1 MKPTLFFESS
11 VTGHLLMSIS
21 DPECIPNVGDII
33 VIEED
38 HYKIMDKMI
47 NLRRGNDARGYIGS
61 IDYKVMYE
69 AKHES

>member
-11 VTGHLLMSIS
+11 RPEHLLMSIS
-21 DPECIPNVGDII
+21 DPECIPNIGDIV

-38 HYKIMDKMI
+38 HYKITDKII

-61 IDYKVMYE
+61 ITYKVMYE
-69 AKHES
+69 AKYEL